1 MSPIQQFSSARSER
15 ERERDAAMRRSV
27 LAEVQRCT
35 APHISDRHD
44 ITYGHRHSQSGNT
57 VGLVPPP
64 RTNHVPRAAGRGRR
78 SPPGAVGRIPP
89 GGRGRGAAA
98 GRDAGPAGRAHN
110 ISPLFGTAG
119 EAVPRCRR
127 SPGGLVSSSDE
138 RSSEEWMAVGAGIV
152 PGGVVLGLSHLMSR

>member
-1 MSPIQQFSSARSER
+1 MSSILQLDRSR
-15 ERERDAAMRRSV
+15 CRWAMQKRSIKKVLQRFQLPAAPCDVPDPAVQLSPVGERERDAAMRRSV

-64 RTNHVPRAAGRGRR
+64 RTNHVSRAAGRGRR

-110 ISPLFGTAG
+110 
-119 EAVPRCRR
+119 
-127 SPGGLVSSSDE
+127 SSYY
-138 RSSEEWMAVGAGIV
+138 
-152 PGGVVLGLSHLMSR
+152 VL